1 MARKFEFTR
10 TLETTKAVALVF
22 NKTSAEAEN
31 VTIRISGKYDLDDR
45 KLAKRVQ
52 KEVETDDNLKF
63 IEVVDVEVETALYG
77 TTLEQFM
84 SIATPLNPETRQP
97 FAE

>member
-22 NKTSAEAEN
+22 NKYTGEAGN

>member
-1 MARKFEFTR
+1 MARKFAFTR
-10 TLETTKAVALVF
+10 TLETTKAIALVF
-22 NKTSAEAEN
+22 NKTSGEPEN
-31 VTIRISGKYDLDDR
+31 VTVFISGKYDLDDR

-63 IEVVDVEVETALYG
+63 IDVVDVEVETALYG
-77 TTLEQFM
+77 TTIEQFM
-84 SIATPLNPETRQP
+84 SIATRLNPETRQP

>member
-10 TLETTKAVALVF
+10 TLETTKAIALVF
-22 NKTSAEAEN
+22 NKTSGEAEN
-31 VTIRISGKYDLDDR
+31 VPVRISGKYDINDR

-84 SIATPLNPETRQP
+84 SIATPLNLDTRQP